1 MVETLRCL
9 GCADRG
15 MTSQKEEEPRSKT
28 FAEVTNMLRGKERA
42 TVRVEVTKKE
52 LGRNLNKLDH
62 CVVGT
67 WNPSA
72 TKGDDLRDWGIQLA
86 KIWSLKGILGLAKM
100 ERGKV
105 LMEFELLT

>member
-1 MVETLRCL
+1 MLINPSIKEHQLDTNQLRHQL
-9 GCADRG
+9 G
-15 MTSQKEEEPRSKT
+15 MNQ
-28 FAEVTNMLRGKERA
+28 RGKERA

>member
-1 MVETLRCL
+1 MVETLWCL

-15 MTSQKEEEPRSKT
+15 MTSQKEERPRSKPNMAKT

-52 LGRNLNKLDH
+52 LGWNLNKLDH

-67 WNPSA
+67 WNPSVA
-72 TKGDDLRDWGIQLA
+72 KGDDLRG
-86 KIWSLKGILGLAKM
+86 
-100 ERGKV
+100 
-105 LMEFELLT
+105 

>member
-1 MVETLRCL
+1 MDLESKRFSIFIPKGRGAKGGWASMVETLWCL

-15 MTSQKEEEPRSKT
+15 MTSQKEERPRSKPNMAKT

-72 TKGDDLRDWGIQLA
+72 AKGDDLRG
-86 KIWSLKGILGLAKM
+86 
-100 ERGKV
+100 
-105 LMEFELLT
+105 